1 VPRGFDDV
9 PVAPQAL
16 AGRAVV
22 GPVLAVLVGRA
33 LPLVLD
39 QRHGD
44 DAEAGV
50 TEVQQVAGR
59 GGGAAAV
66 VDPDVPRARQPGAVD
81 DDEGQ
86 PAVDDGREPALGGDV
101 AVTDHRVDERDA
113 GDGTVRP
120 AGDEDQGEVLALAH
134 LADALEEQD
143 RRGIAEPERHRCP
156 VDQAE
161 RVHAAPRERRRER
174 VGPRVAQLAC
184 RAQHA
189 AAQARAQ
196 ALGVVVGVGHGGPGD
211 AEGTRHGRERD
222 PPARASTRLHTPDPL
237 ASRPVPGR
245 PHAGEPVQIS
255 RIGRDA
261 PLAGL
266 GFEPV

>member
-1 VPRGFDDV
+1 M
-9 PVAPQAL
+9 
-16 AGRAVV
+16 

-50 TEVQQVAGR
+50 AEVQQVAGR

-66 VDPDVPRARQPGAVD
+66 VDPDVPGARQPRAVD

-86 PAVDDGREPALGGDV
+86 AAVDDGRESALGGDV
-101 AVTDHRVDERDA
+101 AVTDHGVDERDA
-113 GDGTVRP
+113 GDGAVRP
-120 AGDEDQGEVLALAH
+120 AGDEHQGEVLALAH

-143 RRGIAEPERHRCP
+143 RGRVAEPERHRCS
-156 VDQAE
+156 VDQAQ
-161 RVHAAPRERRRER
+161 RVHPAPRERRRER
-174 VGPRVAQLAC
+174 VGARVAQLAR

-211 AEGTRHGRERD
+211 AEGARHGRERD
-222 PPARASTRLHTPDPL
+222 PPAPASARLHAPDPP

-245 PHAGEPVQIS
+245 PPVGEPVQITG
-255 RIGRDA
+255 IGPDA
-261 PLAGL
+261 PLAIL
-266 GFEPV
+266 RFEPV